1 MRTLHV
7 SDVTAGL
14 DTLFAEI
21 VDLASRCRFR
31 DCTHDHEPGC
41 AVQGATANGTLDPAR
56 LERWRKLT
64 EENLTNTSTQ
74 SGPRGNKITKTP
86 GKRH

>member
-1 MRTLHV
+1 
-7 SDVTAGL
+7 
-14 DTLFAEI
+14 
-21 VDLASRCRFR
+21 
-31 DCTHDHEPGC
+31 
-41 AVQGATANGTLDPAR
+41 ANGTLDPAR